1 MSSTSISSLIL
12 FIAAMVVA
20 AGVAG
25 TLVTAVTDVS
35 SSVST
40 QTGDTAETI
49 DTDIEIISD
58 AGSDAVY
65 DAENDTVT
73 LYVKNTGE
81 NTLPGDGTGLDV
93 VLDGE
98 YVSSE
103 AYLPGDGT
111 GLDVVL
117 DGEYVSSEAYLPGDG
132 SGIEIHGDDHWRP
145 GAVAELEIDRALEA
159 GAEHRAVV
167 TINSSRAVFEFR
179 T

>member
-81 NTLPGDGTGLDV
+81 NTLPSDG
-93 VLDGE
+93 
-98 YVSSE
+98 S
-103 AYLPGDGT
+103 

-145 GAVAELEIDRALEA
+145 GAVAELEIDRTLEA

>member
-12 FIAAMVVA
+12 FIAAMIVA

-35 SSVST
+35 GSVST
-40 QTGDTAETI
+40 QTGNTAETI

-65 DAENDTVT
+65 DGDTVT

-81 NTLPGDGTGLDV
+81 NTLASDGSGLDV

-98 YVSSE
+98 YVVSE
-103 AYLPGDGT
+103 AYVD
-111 GLDVVL
+111 
-117 DGEYVSSEAYLPGDG
+117 DG
-132 SGIEIHGDDHWRP
+132 SEIELHGDDHWRP
-145 GAVAELEIDRALEA
+145 GAVAELEIDLAAADLEDGFDA
-159 GAEHRAVV
+159 GGEHRAVV
-167 TINSSRAVFEFR
+167 TINETSAVFEFR

>member
-12 FIAAMVVA
+12 FIAAMIVA

-25 TLVTAVTDVS
+25 TLVTTVTDVS

-40 QTGDTAETI
+40 QTGNTADAI
-49 DTDIEIISD
+49 DTDIAIISD

-65 DAENDTVT
+65 DEDDDTVT

-81 NTLPGDGTGLDV
+81 KTLASDGAGLDV
-93 VLDGE
+93 LVDGE

-103 AYLPGDGT
+103 DL
-111 GLDVVL
+111 
-117 DGEYVSSEAYLPGDG
+117 E
-132 SGIEIHGDDHWRP
+132 IEIHGDDHWRP
-145 GAVAELEIDRALEA
+145 GAVAELKIDRTLET
-159 GAEHRAVV
+159 GEEHRAVV
-167 TINSSRAVFEFR
+167 TKNDSRAVFEFR